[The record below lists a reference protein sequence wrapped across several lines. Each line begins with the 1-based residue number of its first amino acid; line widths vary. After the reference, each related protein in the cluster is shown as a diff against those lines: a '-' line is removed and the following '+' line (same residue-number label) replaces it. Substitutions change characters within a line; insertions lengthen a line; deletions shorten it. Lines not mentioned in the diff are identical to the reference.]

1 LSQLAEQ
8 EAHVIGVEAYVY
20 FYPLLIMEITRIYP
34 VNLVNP
40 DGKPLD
46 GTDRYFASFRRVR
59 NDTVADA
66 FWSITPNDEEGF
78 TGGELAQRFA
88 ISSWISE
95 PDLEKHRD
103 PPGWT
108 D

>member
-46 GTDRYFASFRRVR
+46 GTDRYSLHF
-59 NDTVADA
+59 
-66 FWSITPNDEEGF
+66 
-78 TGGELAQRFA
+78 GG
-88 ISSWISE
+88 
-95 PDLEKHRD
+95 
-103 PPGWT
+103 
-108 D
+108 